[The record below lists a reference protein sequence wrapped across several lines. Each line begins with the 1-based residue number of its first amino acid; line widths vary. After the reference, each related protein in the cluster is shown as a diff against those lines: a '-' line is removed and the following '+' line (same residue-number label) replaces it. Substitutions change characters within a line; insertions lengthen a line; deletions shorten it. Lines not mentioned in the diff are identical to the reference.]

1 MGLKNYEKNPASESK
16 NFTSQFACSLAIYC
30 QVQCKMCLYDAI
42 LVNLEE
48 KELSFLM
55 GDHEL
60 PVNMMIFVLA

>member
-1 MGLKNYEKNPASESK
+1 M
-16 NFTSQFACSLAIYC
+16 AIYC
-30 QVQCKMCLYDAI
+30 QVQYKMCLYDAI

-60 PVNMMIFVLA
+60 PVNMMIFVLAWAESHSSSPWIQS